1 MIEGVTF
8 THGESELAFAVIVQA
23 WKDAHLEGNGYNST
37 KARCFLCG
45 YPKIWKGSLF
55 YWCSL
60 CGINSSYLMRV
71 SRGKWKP
78 YLLKRGKG
86 CKNK

>member
-23 WKDAHLEGNGYNST
+23 WKDAHLEGNGYEST
-37 KARCFLCG
+37 RARCFLSG
-45 YPKIWKGSLF
+45 YPSLWKSSLYF
-55 YWCSL
+55 WCSL
-60 CGINSSYLMRV
+60 CGLSAPYLMRI
-71 SRGKWKP
+71 SRQKWKP
-78 YLLKRGKG
+78 YLLKGKRG